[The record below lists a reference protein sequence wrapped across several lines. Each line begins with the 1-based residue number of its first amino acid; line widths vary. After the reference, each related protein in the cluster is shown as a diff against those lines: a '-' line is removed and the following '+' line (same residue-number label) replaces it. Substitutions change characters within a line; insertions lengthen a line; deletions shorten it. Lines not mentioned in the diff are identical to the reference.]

1 MSNLRTAAIIIGAL
15 AMGPATGLALPSA
28 DMSHAKAA
36 ASTAASSAQAMHA
49 TKGVVKSID
58 ATKLVI
64 RRSGREMSF
73 ALNPSTQREGN
84 VKVGSPVEVR
94 YRTEANHRVATVVA
108 AEQTKTTASAR
119 ASHQ

>member
-1 MSNLRTAAIIIGAL
+1 MSKLRTAAMIIGAL
-15 AMGPATGLALPSA
+15 AMVPATGLALPGA
-28 DMSHAKAA
+28 GMSQAKAA
-36 ASTAASSAQAMHA
+36 ASTAASSTQAMHA

-64 RRSGREMSF
+64 RRSGRDMSF
-73 ALNPSTQREGN
+73 ALNPATQREGN
-84 VKVGSPVEVR
+84 VTVGSPVEVR

-108 AEQTKTTASAR
+108 AEQAKASTSAP